1 MAILVSWK
9 GNFRT
14 FQLMKVREKVTKNFK
29 YGHFWKRTWNP
40 SMTRVGNWNFGLVLF
55 WWVGV
60 ELQK

>member
-14 FQLMKVREKVTKNFK
+14 FQLMKAREKVTKNFK
-29 YGHFWKRTWNP
+29 YGHFRKQTWNLL
-40 SMTRVGNWNFGLVLF
+40 MTRVLIGISALF
-55 WWVGV
+55 LWVGV

>member
-14 FQLMKVREKVTKNFK
+14 FQLMKVREKSDKKLQIWPFSETNLEPFDDPC
-29 YGHFWKRTWNP
+29 FD
-40 SMTRVGNWNFGLVLF
+40 WNFGLVL
-55 WWVGV
+55 VGGV